1 MSPSFQ
7 PRVITRSDPTRVEIE
22 WTDGH
27 TTVFTPAQLRGMC
40 PCARCVDE
48 LTGRRLHD
56 PASVP
61 PDLRQS
67 NLTMVG
73 NYAIA
78 MQFSDGH
85 QTGIYPFRMLRDNDP
100 SPPSPPS
107 RR

>member
-1 MSPSFQ
+1 
-7 PRVITRSDPTRVEIE
+7 VITRSDPSRVEIE
-22 WTDGH
+22 WNDGH
-27 TTVFTPAQLRGMC
+27 RTLFAASQLRAMC

-48 LTGRRLHD
+48 LSGVRTHD

-61 PDLRQS
+61 PNLTQS

-85 QTGIYPFRMLRDNDP
+85 HTGIYPFRMLRENDP
-100 SPPSPPS
+100 GLAE
-107 RR
+107 